1 MRTIHRQSSAVT
13 LRATVPLF
21 RQSRDRR
28 RTNQLSTS
36 LCLSSHIETQSDL
49 EVEASLTGG
58 LQCWHSR
65 LFIRDGGYLF
75 CLFITN
81 FSVVNVIER
90 SLGTASSE
98 DLKLRCCS
106 FCFLGQFSIQQNT

>member
-36 LCLSSHIETQSDL
+36 LVLSSAHIETQSDS

-58 LQCWHSR
+58 LQCWHS
-65 LFIRDGGYLF
+65 
-75 CLFITN
+75 T
-81 FSVVNVIER
+81 
-90 SLGTASSE
+90 
-98 DLKLRCCS
+98 S
-106 FCFLGQFSIQQNT
+106 FHP